1 MEVSAT
7 GRDVVASCSQNRL
20 VFSNRKKLRE
30 LLAIDGATWA
40 QFDIKIGKGLTGKIK
55 KGIGGDGG
63 LVIKQNDQLRTS
75 FHECHFFVSNRREIE
90 CGIAIAEIEDDRLIT
105 LRLRYF
111 QSARLSKIGNL
122 NLGCVLDNNAFV
134 HAQPPTQNT

>member
-30 LLAIDGATWA
+30 LLAINGATCA
-40 QFDIKIGKGLTGKIK
+40 QVDVKIDEGFTGKIK

-63 LVIKQNDQLRTS
+63 LVIKQNDQLRTN
-75 FHECHFFVSNRREIE
+75 FYFFFFCYGDRREIE
-90 CGIAIAEIEDDRLIT
+90 RCIAIAEIEDDRLIP
-105 LRLRYF
+105 LRL
-111 QSARLSKIGNL
+111 G
-122 NLGCVLDNNAFV
+122 
-134 HAQPPTQNT
+134 